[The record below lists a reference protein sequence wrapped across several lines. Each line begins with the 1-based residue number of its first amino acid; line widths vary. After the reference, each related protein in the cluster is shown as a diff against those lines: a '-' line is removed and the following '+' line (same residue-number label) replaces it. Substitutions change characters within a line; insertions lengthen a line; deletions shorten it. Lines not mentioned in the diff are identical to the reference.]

1 MIDYQKLINDFDRAN
16 WHPND
21 EQIAEFLEECIV
33 LTDAEGW
40 AEIDRGLYEMY
51 VEEAKSRGELPINLD
66 EFTTIMRS
74 VSL

>member
-16 WHPND
+16 WHPTD
-21 EQIAEFLEECIV
+21 EQIAEILEDCIV
-33 LTDAEGW
+33 ISTPEGW

-66 EFTTIMRS
+66 EFITIFRE
-74 VSL
+74 VGL